1 MHDTR
6 AMLRHLLATL
16 AYRTQKALRDAPVS
30 FGTFEAGAGVRTP
43 AEMVR
48 HMTAVMNYARGC
60 FDDTPRTIEPL
71 TDLHAEVERFHA
83 VLAEV
88 SAHLAAGAVP
98 RGETD
103 AQLLQGPF
111 ADALTHAGQ
120 LALLRRLAGAP
131 VPPES
136 FVAAAIDAANVGMAQ
151 PAPVRP
157 KRE

>member
-30 FGTFEAGAGVRTP
+30 FGTFEAGAGIRTP
-43 AEMVR
+43 GEIVR
-48 HMTAVMNYARGC
+48 HMTAVMNYARSC
-60 FDDTPRTIEPL
+60 FDGRPRAIEPL
-71 TDLHAEVERFHA
+71 TDLQAEVERFHA

-88 SAHLAAGAVP
+88 SAHLAAGTAP
-98 RGETD
+98 RGDTE

-131 VPPES
+131 VPAES
-136 FVAAAIDAANVGMAQ
+136 FVAAAIDAANVGMSQ
-151 PAPVRP
+151 PAPARP
-157 KRE
+157 KLE